1 MSNDPSDSTP
11 TDQPI
16 GGASRLRG
24 SLRDALAAASAPQ
37 RYSAAQH
44 PVAARATP
52 EAADAGGGEAGGDE
66 VPQTRV
72 VRHLAV
78 RSPAPDAPAQTQR
91 MRGKTAARQIDFFQD
106 PVVGWLVIIG
116 GPGLGA
122 FRPVFEGNN
131 TVGRSRSQRIP
142 IDFGDEAISNEEQ
155 AYIRY
160 DSVDRKFMLVPNM
173 AKMNIVA
180 VNDKKPTTAVELAA
194 MDLITMGRTQLCFVP
209 FCGVEFD
216 WAELMEMKG

>member
-24 SLRDALAAASAPQ
+24 SLRDALAAAAAPQ
-37 RYSAAQH
+37 RFRQAS
-44 PVAARATP
+44 RAG
-52 EAADAGGGEAGGDE
+52 ADAPEGSGSNPPASRPDEEEA
-66 VPQTRV
+66 PQTRI
-72 VRHLAV
+72 VRHLAG
-78 RSPAPDAPAQTQR
+78 RPQGADEPPQTQR
-91 MRGKTAARQIDFFQD
+91 VRGKTAVKRTDFFQD
-106 PVVGWLVIIG
+106 PVVGWLVVIG

-131 TVGRSRSQRIP
+131 TVGRSRSQRIA

-160 DSVDRKFMLVPNM
+160 DSADRKFMLVPNM
-173 AKMNIVA
+173 AKTNIVA
-180 VNDKKPTTAVELAA
+180 VNDKKPTSAVELSA

-209 FCGVEFD
+209 FCGIEFD
-216 WAELMEMKG
+216 WAELMEMKP